1 MSYALVVARTES
13 LVAEEAVSLT
23 IGSCTIQLSI
33 PSAHSLKDKRRVV
46 RSAIARIRDK
56 FNVSIAE
63 IGGNDQWQ
71 TATLGV
77 ACVSN
82 GQERVHKIL
91 TAVVGYLE
99 HTRLDAYLIDYEIEI
114 L

>member
-1 MSYALVVARTES
+1 M
-13 LVAEEAVSLT
+13 T

-46 RSAIARIRDK
+46 KSAMARIRNK

-63 IGGNDQWQ
+63 IGANDHWQ
-71 TATLGV
+71 TAVLGV

-82 GQERVHKIL
+82 GQEQAHKL
-91 TAVVGYLE
+91 LAAVVSYLE
-99 HTRLDAYLIDYEIEI
+99 RIRLDAYLVDYEIEI